1 MRWFRYGLPVS
12 GPFVCRCL
20 TSHTVLRFHSPL
32 IEPDVRFSRIRLSD
46 KVSHVRTHNMAWSG
60 TQLGK
65 PQPLVQILPRET

>member
-1 MRWFRYGLPVS
+1 MAYLFPALSFAGVS
-12 GPFVCRCL
+12 LAIPCSVSTL
-20 TSHTVLRFHSPL
+20 PL